1 MIGWTPEVPT
11 IKQAC
16 GRDNKLRTYIVA
28 GSEFEI
34 EVMLR
39 SAGVFTGVIHEQHNE
54 ALTGYYRILRPQE
67 YKQVRER
74 FP

>member
-11 IKQAC
+11 IRQAT
-16 GRDNKLRTYIVA
+16 GRDGKIRTYIVA

-39 SAGVFTGVIHEQHNE
+39 AAGIFTGVIHEQHNE
-54 ALTGYYRILRPQE
+54 ALTGYYRILRATE
-67 YKQVRER
+67 YRKLKEK